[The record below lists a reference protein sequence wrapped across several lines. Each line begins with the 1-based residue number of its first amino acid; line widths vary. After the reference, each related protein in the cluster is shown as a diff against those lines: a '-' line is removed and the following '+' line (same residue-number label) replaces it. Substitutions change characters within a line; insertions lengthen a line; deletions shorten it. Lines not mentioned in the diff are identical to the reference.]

1 MTEWER
7 ARESRTLKIKSISR
21 LIPGYD
27 YSGEESAHRT
37 DDEFCRVM
45 IENMRLAKGDMFNV
59 LNTAFELHKDLLL
72 KDFEA
77 VRDEIDVFSDEIKAR
92 VFSWDRTKS
101 RKWLGM
107 LVDRDYRILNSVNTL
122 LKDIKA
128 LHKDLLSSTKRV
140 EDMKVLDSKTA
151 NLKKALD
158 DIIFMYKEREA
169 ICNIRDASIQED
181 FEEIQS
187 EIRKGF

>member
-1 MTEWER
+1 MSEWEE
-7 ARESRTLKIKSISR
+7 ARESRTVKIKSISR
-21 LIPGYD
+21 IIPGYD
-27 YSGEESAHRT
+27 YSGEESAHHT

-45 IENMRLAKGDMFNV
+45 IENLRLAKGDMFNI

-92 VFSWDRTKS
+92 VFRWDRTKS

-107 LVDRDYRILNSVNTL
+107 LVDRDYHILNSVNTL

-140 EDMKVLDSKTA
+140 EDMRKLDRETA
-151 NLKKALD
+151 KIKKALD
-158 DIIFMYKEREA
+158 EIVFIYKEREA
-169 ICNIRDASIQED
+169 LCNIRDATIQEEFD
-181 FEEIQS
+181 EICS
-187 EIRKGF
+187 RIRKGF